1 MAAVHETW
9 LHRWF
14 AAGDAGAVD
23 AFDELL
29 HADVVVHAPMG
40 LSTNGIEAEK
50 QVWREAIAAMPDLR
64 HEIRDAWE
72 TDRGIAARVRVSGT
86 HEGSFGGIEATG
98 RRFEIDQATF
108 VHLRDG
114 RATEIWEIADTG
126 SLMRQ
131 LGGLAP
137 DAG

>member
-1 MAAVHETW
+1 MTTGHSW

-14 AAGDAGAVD
+14 AAGDGGDVD

-29 HADVVVHAPMG
+29 HTDVVVHAPMG
-40 LSTNGIEAEK
+40 LSSNGIDAEK

-64 HEIRDAWE
+64 HDIRECWE
-72 TDRGIAARVRVSGT
+72 TASGIAARVRVSGT
-86 HEGSFGGIEATG
+86 HQGSFGGIEGTG

-131 LGGLAP
+131 LGRLST
-137 DAG
+137 DD